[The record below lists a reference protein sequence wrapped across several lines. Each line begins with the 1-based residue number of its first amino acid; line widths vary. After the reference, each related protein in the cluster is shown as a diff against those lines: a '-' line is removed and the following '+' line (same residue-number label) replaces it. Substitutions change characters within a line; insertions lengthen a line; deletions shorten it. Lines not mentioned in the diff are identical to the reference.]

1 MKTLH
6 FFDEINSQPYY
17 QRLEKRKLETD
28 DKIIGCWGL
37 YVPEE
42 MIHALDIL
50 PVILF
55 DGREPITVG
64 AQHWQ
69 SYMCGPVRGIT
80 DLACKGK
87 LDFLDGMVI
96 HDCCHEIRGSVDII
110 KLNAPN
116 IEYIK
121 PMWFPKI
128 LKQKQTKQKLMDE
141 LKKLKDSLEDFS
153 GTEITVDALRRSIKI
168 YNENRDLMAELYEI
182 RKRHPNAIKASQ
194 MQHIILAG
202 MQMPKE
208 EHNKLLKD
216 LIADIQTGEFSE
228 DERVRIVLSGSLC
241 DEVPEEI
248 LDIIEDVGGYV
259 VNDDLYVGSRYFFTR
274 VPERNDPF
282 EALADRYIDMVS
294 PCPTTQDPSND
305 LGKYLINMIDKSKAG
320 GIINII
326 TKFCEAHCHIYPWV
340 RYACRDIGVPEL
352 LIETEHEVTSFDPI
366 KTRIQAFVELIKGE

>member
-1 MKTLH
+1 MKTLSL
-6 FFDEINSQPYY
+6 FDKMNSQPYY
-17 QRLEKRKLETD
+17 ERLEEWKKETGK
-28 DKIIGCWGL
+28 KIIGCWGL

-55 DGREPITVG
+55 NGREPITLG

-69 SYMCGPVRGIT
+69 SYMCGPVRGVT

-110 KLNAPN
+110 KLNAHN
-116 IEYIK
+116 IKYIK
-121 PMWFPKI
+121 PIWFPKI
-128 LKQKQTKQKLMDE
+128 LKQKQTKQRLLEE
-141 LKKLKDSLEDFS
+141 LKKLKGSLEDFW
-153 GTEITVDALRRSIKI
+153 GKEITVDALHRSIEI
-168 YNENRDLMAELYEI
+168 YNENSDLMAELYEM
-182 RKRHPNAIKASQ
+182 RRRHPGIMKAGQ

-208 EHNKLLKD
+208 EHNQLLKD
-216 LIADIQTGEFSE
+216 LLSEIRTDSFSE
-228 DERVRIVLSGSLC
+228 DERVKIILSGSLC
-241 DEVPEEI
+241 GEMPEEI
-248 LDIIEDVGGYV
+248 LDIIEDVGGCV
-259 VNDDLYVGSRYFFTR
+259 VDDDLYVGSRYFLTR
-274 VPERNDPF
+274 VSDGNDPL
-282 EALADRYIDMVS
+282 EALADRYIDMVP

-305 LGKYLINMIDKSKAG
+305 LGQYLVNMVEKSRAG

-340 RYACRDIGVPEL
+340 RYACRDAGIPEL